1 MAPRRTII
9 EVPPVN
15 LVLEPEPEPAPEC
28 GATLTI
34 TAATPLRPVPH
45 SLYRC
50 LPARHPKVFELRCG
64 RCARIVIV
72 RRTSVG
78 LSLAP
83 GDQKSLLRAIQRL
96 DREVLDD

>member
-34 TAATPLRPVPH
+34 TAATPLRPVP
-45 SLYRC
+45 
-50 LPARHPKVFELRCG
+50 P
-64 RCARIVIV
+64 
-72 RRTSVG
+72 
-78 LSLAP
+78 
-83 GDQKSLLRAIQRL
+83 
-96 DREVLDD
+96 